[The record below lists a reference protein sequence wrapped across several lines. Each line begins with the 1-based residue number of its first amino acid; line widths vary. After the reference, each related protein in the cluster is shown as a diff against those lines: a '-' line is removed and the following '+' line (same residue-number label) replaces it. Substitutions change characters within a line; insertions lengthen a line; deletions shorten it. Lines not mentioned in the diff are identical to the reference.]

1 MGDQTQGQ
9 YIGLFVFIGI
19 VICLIAGLI
28 YLKIRWT
35 NQDKAKKFGRKET
48 VNTVVKDTRN
58 SKQFIL
64 KNF

>member
-58 SKQFIL
+58 SKQFTL

>member
-35 NQDKAKKFGRKET
+35 NQDKAKKFGRKDT
-48 VNTVVKDTRN
+48 VKAAAKDVGNTK
-58 SKQFIL
+58 
-64 KNF
+64 

>member
-1 MGDQTQGQ
+1 MTDQTQGQ

-58 SKQFIL
+58 SK
-64 KNF
+64 

>member
-1 MGDQTQGQ
+1 MGDQSQGQ

-58 SKQFIL
+58 SK
-64 KNF
+64 

>member
-9 YIGLFVFIGI
+9 YFGLFVFIGI

-58 SKQFIL
+58 SK
-64 KNF
+64 

>member
-19 VICLIAGLI
+19 VIVLIAGLI

-35 NQDKAKKFGRKET
+35 NQDKAKKFGRNKA
-48 VNTVVKDTRN
+48 VNTDVKDTSN
-58 SKQFIL
+58 NK
-64 KNF
+64 

>member
-9 YIGLFVFIGI
+9 YIGLFIFIGI
-19 VICLIAGLI
+19 VILLIAGLI

-58 SKQFIL
+58 SK
-64 KNF
+64 

>member
-19 VICLIAGLI
+19 VIVLIAGLI

-35 NQDKAKKFGRKET
+35 NQDKAKKFGRKEA
-48 VNTVVKDTRN
+48 VNTAVKDANN
-58 SKQFIL
+58 SK
-64 KNF
+64 

>member
-58 SKQFIL
+58 SK
-64 KNF
+64 